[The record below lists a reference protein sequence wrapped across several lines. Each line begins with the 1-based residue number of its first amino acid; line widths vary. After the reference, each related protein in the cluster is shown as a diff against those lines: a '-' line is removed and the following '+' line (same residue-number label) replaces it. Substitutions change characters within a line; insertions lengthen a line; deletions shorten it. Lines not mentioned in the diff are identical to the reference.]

1 MEELAMLL
9 FYLPF
14 IIFEA
19 MLEAN
24 LTKPKPVEPTV
35 FE

>member
-1 MEELAMLL
+1 MEEFAMLL

-24 LTKPKPVEPTV
+24 LTKPKPHEPTV